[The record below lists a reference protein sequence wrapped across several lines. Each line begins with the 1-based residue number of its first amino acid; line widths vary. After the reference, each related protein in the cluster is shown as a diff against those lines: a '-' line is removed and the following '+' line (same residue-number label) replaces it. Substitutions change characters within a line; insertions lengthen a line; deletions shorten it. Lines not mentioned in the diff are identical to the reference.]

1 MSPVDGQAAQGAAD
15 RLAREIRHHQLIAP
29 DAETVWNWESPA
41 GRERAER
48 RAGMFVALCGL
59 RPGVA
64 ALEVGC
70 GTGLFLEKVARSGAR
85 IRGLDL
91 STDLLAR
98 ARRRLAGLTGVA
110 LDCGNAQD
118 MPYRDRSFDAVYG
131 SSILH
136 HVDPAAT
143 LREAWRVLRPGGRL
157 TFTEPNLLNPQIA
170 YTFLVGP
177 RRLFGLS
184 PDEMAFTRFRAL
196 RDASAAGFVE
206 VAVRP
211 FDFLHPAIPR
221 PLIDVGQRLTR
232 MLESLPLVREIAG
245 SLLITAVK
253 PASTA

>member
-1 MSPVDGQAAQGAAD
+1 MSPAEADAAHRAQD
-15 RLAREIRHHQLIAP
+15 RLAREIRHHRLIAP
-29 DAETVWNWESPA
+29 QAETVWNWESPA
-41 GRERAER
+41 GRRRAAR
-48 RAGMFVALCGL
+48 RAGMFVQLCGL

-70 GTGLFLEKVARSGAR
+70 GSGLFLEQVARSGVR
-85 IRGLDL
+85 LRGLDL
-91 STDLLAR
+91 SMDLLDR
-98 ARRRLAGLTGVA
+98 ARQRVAGLPAVT

-118 MPYRDRSFDAVYG
+118 MPYRGGSFDAVYG

-136 HVDPAAT
+136 HVDPPAT

-157 TFTEPNLLNPQIA
+157 AFTEPNLLNPQIA
-170 YTFLVGP
+170 FTFLVGP

-184 PDEMAFTRFRAL
+184 PDEMAFTRFRAR
-196 RDASAAGFVE
+196 RDASAAGFAQ

-221 PLIDVGQRLTR
+221 PLVEVGEQVAGF
-232 MLESLPLVREIAG
+232 LESLPLVREIAG

-253 PASTA
+253 P

>member
-1 MSPVDGQAAQGAAD
+1 MSPVQGETAQGAEG
-15 RLAREIRHHQLIAP
+15 RLAREILHHQLIAA

-41 GRERAER
+41 GRR
-48 RAGMFVALCGL
+48 RAARRAAMFVERCRL
-59 RPGVA
+59 RPGVT

-70 GTGLFLEKVARSGAR
+70 GTGLFLEQVARSGAR

-98 ARRRLAGLTGVA
+98 ARQRVAGLADVV

-118 MPYRDRSFDAVYG
+118 MPYRNQSFDAVYG

-136 HVDPAAT
+136 HVDPPST
-143 LREAWRVLRPGGRL
+143 LREAFRVLRPGGRL
-157 TFTEPNLLNPQIA
+157 AFTEPNLLNPQIA

-184 PDEMAFTRFRAL
+184 PDEMAFTRFRAF
-196 RDASAAGFVE
+196 RDASSAGFGE
-206 VAVRP
+206 IAVRP

-221 PLIDVGQRLTR
+221 PLIGVGQQMTRL
-232 MLESLPLVREIAG
+232 LEALPLVREIAG

-253 PASTA
+253 PATA